1 MAVQILKEKY
11 AQPIRSFKLG
21 NTAEEGGTRAYSL
34 TIGGEGTLPFQHY
47 EGENPNKPIVAMEV
61 NTQKNIDWKDTLKD
75 AIDVDLNDPVAWA
88 KYNKECGADA
98 IYLKLDSADPDKGG
112 DSPEACAQIVK
123 DVLAGCDLP
132 MIVAGSGNA
141 SVDEEVLMAVAEATK
156 GEGLL
161 LGFADTEHYK
171 SLVAACV
178 GNGHGIIARSPLDIN
193 ICKQLNILIGEMNM
207 PMERIVID
215 PLVSSVG
222 YGIEYAYS
230 IMERGRIGALTG
242 DKTLAMPL
250 IATVGFEAWRQKEA
264 WGADDEFGE
273 GWGAQ
278 ADRGPAWEAT
288 TAAACLQGGVAIICM
303 RHPEAV
309 KCIKGQIEE
318 LMTK

>member
-11 AQPIRSFKLG
+11 AQPIREFKLG
-21 NTAEEGGTRAYSL
+21 CTAEEGGTRAYSL
-34 TIGGEGTLPFQHY
+34 TVGGDGTLPFQHY
-47 EGENPNKPIVAMEV
+47 EGNNPNKAIVAMEV
-61 NTQKNIDWKDTLKD
+61 NTNKELEWNDALKNAL
-75 AIDVDLNDPVAWA
+75 DVDIKDPVAWA
-88 KYNKECGADA
+88 KYCKECGADA
-98 IYLKLDSADPDKGG
+98 IYLKLDSADPDKGN
-112 DSPEACAQIVK
+112 DSPEVCAQIAK
-123 DVLAGCDLP
+123 DVLAACDLP

-161 LGFADTEHYK
+161 IGFADVDHYK

-250 IATVGFEAWRQKEA
+250 IATVGFESWRQKEA
-264 WGADDEFGE
+264 WGSTEEFPAWGE
-273 GWGAQ
+273 Q

-288 TAAACLQGGVAIICM
+288 TAAACLQGGVSILCM

-309 KCIKGQIEE
+309 RSIKAQIEA
-318 LMTK
+318 LMVK

>member
-11 AQPIRSFKLG
+11 AQPIREFKLG
-21 NTAEEGGTRAYSL
+21 CTAEEGGTRGTSL
-34 TIGGEGTLPFQHY
+34 LVGGDGTLPFQHY
-47 EGENPNKPIVAMEV
+47 EGNNPNKAIVAMEV
-61 NTQKNIDWKDTLKD
+61 NTNKELEWNDALKNAL
-75 AIDVDLNDPVAWA
+75 DVDIKDPVAWA
-88 KYNKECGADA
+88 KYCKECGADA
-98 IYLKLDSADPDKGG
+98 IYLKLDSADPDKGA
-112 DSPEACAQIVK
+112 DSPEACAQIAK
-123 DVLAGCDLP
+123 DVLAACDLP

-141 SVDEEVLMAVAEATK
+141 EVDEEVLMAVAEATK

-161 LGFADTEHYK
+161 IGFADVDHYK

-193 ICKQLNILIGEMNM
+193 ICKQLNILISEMNM

-264 WGADDEFGE
+264 WGPTEEFEQWGE
-273 GWGAQ
+273 Q

-288 TAAACLQGGVAIICM
+288 TAAACLQGGVSIICM

>member
-11 AQPIRSFKLG
+11 AQPIREFKLG
-21 NTAEEGGTRAYSL
+21 CTAEEGGTRGTSL
-34 TIGGEGTLPFQHY
+34 LVGGDGTLPFQHY
-47 EGENPNKPIVAMEV
+47 EGNNPNKAIVAMEV
-61 NTQKNIDWKDTLKD
+61 NTNKELEWNDALKN
-75 AIDVDLNDPVAWA
+75 AIDVDLKDPVAWA
-88 KYNKECGADA
+88 KYCKECGADA
-98 IYLKLDSADPDKGG
+98 IYLKLDSADPDKGA
-112 DSPEACAQIVK
+112 DSPEACAQIAK
-123 DVLAGCDLP
+123 DVLAACDLP

-141 SVDEEVLMAVAEATK
+141 EVDEEVLMAVAEATK

-161 LGFADTEHYK
+161 IGFADVDHYK

-193 ICKQLNILIGEMNM
+193 ICKQLNILISEMNM

-264 WGADDEFGE
+264 WGPTEEFAQWGE
-273 GWGAQ
+273 Q

-288 TAAACLQGGVAIICM
+288 TAAACLQGGVSILCM

>member
-11 AQPIRSFKLG
+11 AQPVRAFKLG
-21 NTAEEGGTRAYSL
+21 NTAEEGGTRGYSL
-34 TIGGEGTLPFQHY
+34 TVGGEGTLPFQHY

-61 NTQKNIDWKDTLKD
+61 NSNKQLDWKDTLVD
-75 AIDVDLNDPVAWA
+75 AIGKDVVADPAKWA
-88 KYNKECGADA
+88 QFNKEAGADA

-112 DSPEACAQIVK
+112 DSPEACAQIAK
-123 DVLAGCDLP
+123 DVLAAVDLP
-132 MIVAGSGNA
+132 LIVAGSGNA
-141 SVDEEVLMAVAEATK
+141 TVDEEVLMAVAEATK

-161 LGFADTEHYK
+161 LGFAETEHYK
-171 SLVAACV
+171 ALVAACL

-264 WGADDEFGE
+264 WGTTEEYAEWGE
-273 GWGAQ
+273 Q
-278 ADRGPAWEAT
+278 SQRGPAWEAT
-288 TAAACLQGGVAIICM
+288 TAAACLQGGVDILCM
-303 RHPEAV
+303 RHPDAV
-309 KCIKGQIEE
+309 KTIKHQIDA

>member
-21 NTAEEGGTRAYSL
+21 ATAEEGGTRGYSI
-34 TIGGEGTLPFQHY
+34 TVGGQGTLPFQHY

-61 NTQKNIDWKDTLKD
+61 NSMKNVDWHQELID
-75 AIDVDLNDPVAWA
+75 DLNGVTGDPVAWA
-88 KYNKECGADA
+88 KYCKEVGADA
-98 IYLKLDSADPDKGG
+98 IYLKLDSADPDKGN
-112 DSPEACAQIVK
+112 DSPEACAQIAK
-123 DVLAGCDLP
+123 DVLAAVDLP
-132 MIVAGSGNA
+132 LIVAGSGNA
-141 SVDEEVLMAVAEATK
+141 EVDEEVLMAVAEATK

-161 LGFADTEHYK
+161 IGFADTEHYK
-171 SLVAACV
+171 ALVAACL

-207 PMERIVID
+207 PMDRIVID

-264 WGADDEFGE
+264 WGPTEEFE
-273 GWGAQ
+273 QWGDQ
-278 ADRGPAWEAT
+278 KDRGPAWEAT
-288 TAAACLQGGVAIICM
+288 TAAACLQGGVDILCM
-303 RHPEAV
+303 RHPAAV

>member
-11 AQPIRSFKLG
+11 AQPIREFKLG
-21 NTAEEGGTRAYSL
+21 CTAEEGGTRGTSL
-34 TIGGEGTLPFQHY
+34 LVGGDGTLPFQHY
-47 EGENPNKPIVAMEV
+47 EGNNPNKAIVAMEV
-61 NTQKNIDWKDTLKD
+61 NTNKELEWNDALKN
-75 AIDVDLNDPVAWA
+75 AIDVDLKDPVAWA
-88 KYNKECGADA
+88 KYCKECGADA
-98 IYLKLDSADPDKGG
+98 IYLKLDSADPDKGA
-112 DSPEACAQIVK
+112 DSPEACAQIAK
-123 DVLAGCDLP
+123 DVLAACDLP
-132 MIVAGSGNA
+132 LIVAGSGNA
-141 SVDEEVLMAVAEATK
+141 EVDEEVLMAVAEATK

-161 LGFADTEHYK
+161 IGFADVDHYK

-193 ICKQLNILIGEMNM
+193 ICKQLNILISEMNM

-264 WGADDEFGE
+264 WGPTEEFAQWGE
-273 GWGAQ
+273 Q

-288 TAAACLQGGVAIICM
+288 TAAACLQGGVSILCM

>member
-11 AQPIRSFKLG
+11 AQPIRAFKLG
-21 NTAEEGGTRAYSL
+21 CTAEEGGTRGCSL
-34 TIGGEGTLPFQHY
+34 TVGGDGTLPFQHY
-47 EGENPNKPIVAMEV
+47 EGVNPNKPIVAMEV
-61 NTQKNIDWKDTLKD
+61 NTMKDLDWQPALKD
-75 AIDVDLNDPVAWA
+75 AIGAQYIGNPVEWA
-88 KYNKECGADA
+88 KYCKEVGADA
-98 IYLKLDSADPDKGG
+98 IYLKLDSADPDKGN
-112 DSPEACAQIVK
+112 DSPEALAQIAK
-123 DVLAGCDLP
+123 DVLAACDLP

-141 SVDEEVLMAVAEATK
+141 EVDEEVLMAVAEATK

-171 SLVAACV
+171 ALVAACL

-207 PMERIVID
+207 PFERIVID

-250 IATVGFEAWRQKEA
+250 IATVGFESWRQKEA
-264 WGADDEFGE
+264 WGATEDFP
-273 GWGAQ
+273 GWGEQ

-288 TAAACLQGGVAIICM
+288 TAAACLQGGVSILCM
-303 RHPEAV
+303 RHPEAI

>member
-11 AQPIRSFKLG
+11 AQPIREFKLG
-21 NTAEEGGTRAYSL
+21 CTAEEGGTRGTSL
-34 TIGGEGTLPFQHY
+34 LVGGDGTLPFQHY
-47 EGENPNKPIVAMEV
+47 EGNNPNKAIVAMEV
-61 NTQKNIDWKDTLKD
+61 NTNKELEWNDALKNAL
-75 AIDVDLNDPVAWA
+75 DVDIKDPVAWA
-88 KYNKECGADA
+88 KYCKECGADA
-98 IYLKLDSADPDKGG
+98 IYLKLDSADPDKGA
-112 DSPEACAQIVK
+112 DSPEACAQIAK
-123 DVLAGCDLP
+123 DVLAACDLP

-141 SVDEEVLMAVAEATK
+141 EVDEEVLMAVAEATK

-161 LGFADTEHYK
+161 IGFADVDHYK

-193 ICKQLNILIGEMNM
+193 ICKQLNILISEMNM

-264 WGADDEFGE
+264 WGPTEEFAQWGE
-273 GWGAQ
+273 Q

-288 TAAACLQGGVAIICM
+288 TAAACLQGGVSILCM

>member
-11 AQPIRSFKLG
+11 AQPIRTFKLG

-34 TIGGEGTLPFQHY
+34 NIGGEGALPFQHY
-47 EGENPNKPIVAMEV
+47 EGDFPNKPIVAMEV
-61 NTQKNIDWKDTLKD
+61 NTQKDIDWKDTLKD
-75 AIDVDLNDPVAWA
+75 AIEVDLNDPCAWA
-88 KYNKECGADA
+88 NYNKSIGADA

-112 DSPEACAQIVK
+112 DSPEKCAQIVK
-123 DVLAGCDLP
+123 DVLAACDLP

-141 SVDEEVLMAVAEATK
+141 SVDEEVLMAVAEAAK

-161 LGFADTEHYK
+161 IGFADTDHYK
-171 SLVAACV
+171 GLVAACN

-193 ICKQLNILIGEMNM
+193 ICKQLNILIEEMNM
-207 PMERIVID
+207 PADRIVID

-222 YGIEYAYS
+222 YGIEYAYT

-250 IATVGFEAWRQKEA
+250 IATAGFEAWRQKEA
-264 WGADDEFGE
+264 WGTTEDYAEWGE
-273 GWGAQ
+273 Q
-278 ADRGPAWEAT
+278 KDRGPAWEAT
-288 TAAACLQGGVAIICM
+288 TAAACLQGGVAILCM

-309 KCIKGQIEE
+309 KAIKGQIEE
-318 LMTK
+318 LMAK

>member
-11 AQPIRSFKLG
+11 AQPIREFKLG
-21 NTAEEGGTRAYSL
+21 CTAEEGGTRGTSL
-34 TIGGEGTLPFQHY
+34 LVGGDGTLPFQHY
-47 EGENPNKPIVAMEV
+47 EGNNPNKAIVAMEV
-61 NTQKNIDWKDTLKD
+61 NTNKELEWNDALKD
-75 AIDVDLNDPVAWA
+75 ALDVDLKDPVAWA
-88 KYNKECGADA
+88 KYCKECGADA
-98 IYLKLDSADPDKGG
+98 IYLKLDSADPDKGA
-112 DSPEACAQIVK
+112 DSPEACAQIAK
-123 DVLAGCDLP
+123 DILAACDLP

-141 SVDEEVLMAVAEATK
+141 EVDEEVLMAVAEATK

-161 LGFADTEHYK
+161 IGFADVDHYK

-264 WGADDEFGE
+264 WGPTEEFAQ
-273 GWGAQ
+273 WGDQ

-288 TAAACLQGGVAIICM
+288 TAAACLQGGVSILCM

-318 LMTK
+318 LMVK

>member
-11 AQPIRSFKLG
+11 AQPIRAFKLG
-21 NTAEEGGTRAYSL
+21 ATAEEGGTRAYSL
-34 TIGGEGTLPFQHY
+34 TVGGDGTLPFQHY

-61 NTQKNIDWKDTLKD
+61 NTVKELDWKPELIN
-75 AIDVDLNDPVAWA
+75 AIGAQYIGNPVEWA
-88 KYNKECGADA
+88 KYVKEVGADA
-98 IYLKLDSADPDKGG
+98 IYLKLDSADPDKGA
-112 DSPEACAQIVK
+112 DSPETCAQIAK
-123 DVLAGCDLP
+123 DILAAVDLP

-141 SVDEEVLMAVAEATK
+141 EVDEEVLMAVAEATK

-161 LGFADTEHYK
+161 IGFADTDHYK
-171 SLVAACV
+171 ALVAACL
-178 GNGHGIIARSPLDIN
+178 GGGHGIIARSPLDIN

-222 YGIEYAYS
+222 YGIEYAYT

-264 WGADDEFGE
+264 WGPTEEFAQWGE
-273 GWGAQ
+273 Q
-278 ADRGPAWEAT
+278 SQRGPAWEAT
-288 TAAACLQGGVAIICM
+288 TAAACLQGGVNILCM
-303 RHPEAV
+303 RHPEAI

>member
-1 MAVQILKEKY
+1 
-11 AQPIRSFKLG
+11 
-21 NTAEEGGTRAYSL
+21 
-34 TIGGEGTLPFQHY
+34 
-47 EGENPNKPIVAMEV
+47 
-61 NTQKNIDWKDTLKD
+61 
-75 AIDVDLNDPVAWA
+75 
-88 KYNKECGADA
+88 
-98 IYLKLDSADPDKGG
+98 
-112 DSPEACAQIVK
+112 
-123 DVLAGCDLP
+123 

-141 SVDEEVLMAVAEATK
+141 EVDEEVLMAVAEATK

-161 LGFADTEHYK
+161 IGFADVDHYK

-193 ICKQLNILIGEMNM
+193 ICKQLNILISEMNM

-264 WGADDEFGE
+264 WGPTEEFEQWGE
-273 GWGAQ
+273 Q

-288 TAAACLQGGVAIICM
+288 TAAACLQGGVSILCM